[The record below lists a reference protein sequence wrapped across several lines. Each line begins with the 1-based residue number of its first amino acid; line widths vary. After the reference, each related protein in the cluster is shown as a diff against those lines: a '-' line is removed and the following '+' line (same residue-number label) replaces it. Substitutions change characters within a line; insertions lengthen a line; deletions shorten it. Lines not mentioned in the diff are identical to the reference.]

1 MLKLLT
7 AIALT
12 IALPAVAQAGVAPAP
27 ASKAD
32 RHEKMTA
39 AGMDCTKDMAMMDHG
54 KPGMPGMQ
62 ASAAMSA
69 GHDMAQSGAKAP
81 VADAHHNHQN

>member
-1 MLKLLT
+1 MTKLLT

-32 RHEKMTA
+32 CHEKMKA

-54 KPGMPGMQ
+54 MPGMPGM
-62 ASAAMSA
+62 AGAAMSA
-69 GHDMAQSGAKAP
+69 GHDKSPSGAKAP
-81 VADAHHNHQN
+81 AADAHHNHQN